1 MAQRSEPN
9 DRVIRSAGMTRV
21 VVCLLSVV
29 LAAGCGM
36 PAGSGSVPL
45 ASDGTAA
52 ASPSGTPHPA
62 SSTPVV
68 SAGTGGATSTG
79 APPAT
84 AAAARAAFL
93 SHVFTDVRDGK
104 QFRLDDFRGKQVF
117 VIGMAVW

>member
-1 MAQRSEPN
+1 MR
-9 DRVIRSAGMTRV
+9 IAGMTRV
-21 VVCLLSVV
+21 CACV
-29 LAAGCGM
+29 LTIVMAAGCGA
-36 PAGSGSVPL
+36 PAGSGRVPP
-45 ASDGTAA
+45 ASDGSAA

-62 SSTPVV
+62 SRTAVGA
-68 SAGTGGATSTG
+68 AGTAGATSTG

-104 QFRLDDFRGKQVF
+104 QFTLGDFQGKQVF